1 MKKRMCNEKMCNE
14 KKFSITEFETMIL
27 ADFQKELLDNARN
40 NWCKSQVEML
50 EALIVST
57 CTGIDY
63 ADVFDKLKESEAE

>member
-1 MKKRMCNEKMCNE
+1 MCNEKMCNE
-14 KKFSITEFETMIL
+14 NKLSLTEFETMIL

-63 ADVFDKLKESEAE
+63 ADAFDKLKESEAG